1 MRRPVILLGP
11 GASGGIERLAPY
23 LAGLD
28 RRGVT
33 ARAVRL
39 PRGRTAPALV
49 AYRVAL
55 STVEAG
61 RTVIG
66 GHSFGGRVASLL
78 AAETDVAGLV
88 LFSYPLHP
96 PGRQDRWDER
106 TAHWPTIGCPV
117 LLLSGESDMFANVEL
132 LRAAVKRLPNAELVT
147 YPRVRHG
154 IGPVLDEALDRVA
167 RFVTA
172 LER

>member
-1 MRRPVILLGP
+1 M
-11 GASGGIERLAPY
+11 
-23 LAGLD
+23 
-28 RRGVT
+28 
-33 ARAVRL
+33 
-39 PRGRTAPALV
+39 
-49 AYRVAL
+49 
-55 STVEAG
+55 
-61 RTVIG
+61 
-66 GHSFGGRVASLL
+66 L

-106 TAHWPTIGCPV
+106 TAHWPAIGCPV